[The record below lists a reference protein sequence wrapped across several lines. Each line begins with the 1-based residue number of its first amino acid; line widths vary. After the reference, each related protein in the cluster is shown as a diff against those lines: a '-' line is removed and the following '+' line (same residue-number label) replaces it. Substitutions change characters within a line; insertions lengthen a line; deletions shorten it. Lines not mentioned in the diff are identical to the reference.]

1 MNRAATLLNIVDVEA
16 TCWQDGPPA
25 GQVSEIIEI
34 GLTTV
39 DLSLGQRI
47 GRHRILVRP
56 QRSAVSAFCTELTGL
71 TQAEVDARDQLR
83 RRVPEVGFRPSGRVQ
98 AVVQLG

>member
-1 MNRAATLLNIVDVEA
+1 VVDVPLSSVDIEPSCCVPRWYRQSGSAGCGGQTEGSSRNGENISTVYINEQAATLLNVVDVEA
-16 TCWQDGPPA
+16 TCWQDGPPD

-47 GRHRILVRP
+47 GRHRP
-56 QRSAVSAFCTELTGL
+56 
-71 TQAEVDARDQLR
+71 
-83 RRVPEVGFRPSGRVQ
+83 
-98 AVVQLG
+98 